1 MTSHHDSGRKTGRLF
16 VLSAPSGAGKSTI
29 KDLVLR
35 RLPELVYSV
44 SYTTRQPRPGEIDG
58 RDYHFITPEAFQSM
72 IARGDFL
79 EWAEV
84 FGRHSY
90 GTGRPW
96 VEAKLAEGRDV
107 LADLDV
113 AGAASVK
120 KLRPESVLIFMV
132 PPTVGDLARRLSGRR
147 TESEEE
153 ARLRLAESRTEVS
166 RRHLYDF
173 LLINDDL
180 DRAADELVDIIRT
193 GQGRPMAGTED
204 FWTGFFDGQ
213 AE

>member
-1 MTSHHDSGRKTGRLF
+1 MTNFAESGRKTGRLF

-44 SYTTRQPRPGEIDG
+44 SYTTRQPRPGEVDG
-58 RDYHFITPEAFQSM
+58 RDYHFITPEAFRAM
-72 IARGDFL
+72 IGRGDFL

-84 FGRHSY
+84 FGRHGY

-96 VEAKLAEGRDV
+96 VEATLAEGRDV

-120 KLRPESVLIFMV
+120 KLMPGAVLVFMV
-132 PPTVGDLARRLSGRR
+132 PPTAGDLARRLAGRR

-153 ARLRLAESRTEVS
+153 AARRLAESRTEVS

-173 LLINDDL
+173 LLINDDP
-180 DRAADELVDIIRT
+180 DRAADELAGIVRT

-213 AE
+213 AG